1 MKKTARLI
9 ALIAAIGM
17 MLALAAALLAGSMIC
32 APAPAVVG
40 APPPDLAVERVS
52 IESTSGSRLAGWF
65 IAGKPHHGAVLLLH
79 GVRGNRLAMLR
90 RARMLSARG
99 FAVLLF
105 DFQAHGESPGSH
117 ITFGFL
123 ESRDA
128 RAAFDYLRHRTVGE
142 RIGVLGSSLGGA
154 AAILSD
160 PPIAADAMVLE
171 AVYATIEEALENRL
185 ALYLGSFGRSL
196 SPPLMWQIK
205 PRLGVDAADMKPA
218 ERIKRIHT
226 PLLLIAGD
234 ADHHATLNEMKRI
247 YTAANEPKD
256 LWVIPGARH
265 VDFYRLIPAEY
276 ERRVTEFFS
285 EWLSD

>member
-1 MKKTARLI
+1 
-9 ALIAAIGM
+9 
-17 MLALAAALLAGSMIC
+17 
-32 APAPAVVG
+32 
-40 APPPDLAVERVS
+40 
-52 IESTSGSRLAGWF
+52 
-65 IAGKPHHGAVLLLH
+65 

-90 RARMLSARG
+90 RARMLNARG

-128 RAAFDYLRHRTVGE
+128 RAAFAYLRRRTPGE
-142 RIGVLGSSLGGA
+142 RIGVLGTSLGGA

-171 AVYATIEEALENRL
+171 AVFATIEEALENRL
-185 ALYLGSFGRSL
+185 ALHLGSVGQFL
-196 SPPLMWQIK
+196 SPVLMWQIK

-218 ERIKRIHT
+218 ERIGRIHA

-234 ADHHATLNEMKRI
+234 ADRHATLDEMKRI
-247 YTAANEPKD
+247 YAAANEPKEF
-256 LWVIPGARH
+256 WVIPGARH
-265 VDFYRLIPAEY
+265 VDFHRLIPAEY
-276 ERRVTEFFS
+276 ERRVTGFFS
-285 EWLSD
+285 ERLSD